1 MTRQAT
7 EHRQSAA
14 RAGLRY
20 VTDARER
27 HHAPA
32 RRRRAGPTTCRTASA
47 SPSAEIRKPA
57 ERARHPAGVDRRVD
71 LSGSRR
77 PHPGHGA
84 RRARAQAVPLP
95 RAVSRGARPARSS
108 AACWSSARRCRCC
121 ASASSATCAAQ
132 DLSRKQ
138 LLATV
143 VRLLDRTLIRVGN
156 DEYARENRSYGLTTL
171 RRRHV
176 RVDGAMLRFSFRG
189 KSGVEHSIAIN
200 DPRLAR
206 IVQRC
211 QRPAGR
217 GAVPVPRRRRQAP
230 VGVLR
235 RRQRVLRALTGRD
248 ITAKDFRTW
257 GGTML
262 AAMELR
268 RMGPAASRRE
278 ADRNIIAAVDAV
290 AERLGNTRA
299 VCRKYYVHPALLQA
313 YLMGRVAPA
322 PPRHHAGATSASRAA
337 RCAATK
343 CSCCSSSRTRSKGAA
358 HHQRRLRRRRALAGR
373 AGADPS
379 LARRPPRRPGARR
392 PVARRPVRA
401 SGAFIAGAG
410 WASFAEVEAQFKARD
425 AAFRRAG
432 EHDEI
437 VLWFEHD
444 LYDQL
449 QLIQVLDGLSA
460 LRGPP
465 ISLVCEAEYLGNMAP
480 ERAAELFVCARPVT
494 RRHFQ
499 EAQAAWAAFRSSDP
513 LQIDPVEAEGAA
525 VPGRGLA
532 PPPRRV
538 SVDQRRPVAHQR
550 RSAKRSRTA
559 RFRCRSSSARRTKS
573 PHFSATPCSPG
584 MWKRLDRWLPRWL
597 GGYEVKDET
606 RALGPGASEAD
617 PRLASRSRAAARH
630 RSPRSR

>member
-1 MTRQAT
+1 MWICPDPAGHIQAT
-7 EHRQSAA
+7 A
-14 RAGLRY
+14 R
-20 VTDARER
+20 DARGRKQYRYHPQYREARDQSKFRRMLEFSEALPVLRER
-27 HHAPA
+27 
-32 RRRRAGPTTCRTASA
+32 
-47 SPSAEIRKPA
+47 I
-57 ERARHPAGVDRRVD
+57 ERD
-71 LSGSRR
+71 L
-77 PHPGHGA
+77 
-84 RRARAQAVPLP
+84 
-95 RAVSRGARPARSS
+95 RGD
-108 AACWSSARRCRCC
+108 
-121 ASASSATCAAQ
+121 

-138 LLATV
+138 LLATL

-176 RVDGAMLRFSFRG
+176 RVDGAMLQFSFRG
-189 KSGVEHSIAIN
+189 KSGVEHSIAIT

-211 QRPAGR
+211 QDLPGEELFQYRDGAGK
-217 GAVPVPRRRRQAP
+217 RQS
-230 VGVLR
+230 VSSDDVNDY
-235 RRQRVLRALTGRD
+235 LRALGGRD

-313 YLMGRVAPA
+313 YLMGRVAPSPPAA
-322 PPRHHAGATSASRAA
+322 PRGRQSASRAA
-337 RCAATK
+337 RCAATR
-343 CSCCSSSRTRSKGAA
+343 CWCCSSSRTRSKGAA
-358 HHQRRLRRRRALAGR
+358 HHQRRLRRRRALAGG

-379 LARRPPRRPGARR
+379 LARRAARRAGARR
-392 PVARRPVRA
+392 PVAGRTVPRACGIHRRCRLGFVFR
-401 SGAFIAGAG
+401 SRT
-410 WASFAEVEAQFKARD
+410 QFKARD
-425 AAFRRAG
+425 TTFRRAG

-449 QLIQVLDGLSA
+449 QLIQVLDGLAA

-480 ERAAELFVCARPVT
+480 ERAAELFGLRNPLT

-513 LQIDPVEAEGAA
+513 AA
-525 VPGRGLA
+525 DRSANQVAAIPGGG
-532 PPPRRV
+532 PPPAPGGI
-538 SVDQRRPVAHQR
+538 SVDHRRPFAHP
-550 RSAKRSRTA
+550 A
-559 RFRCRSSSARRTKS
+559 
-573 PHFSATPCSPG
+573 
-584 MWKRLDRWLPRWL
+584 
-597 GGYEVKDET
+597 
-606 RALGPGASEAD
+606 AD
-617 PRLASRSRAAARH
+617 P
-630 RSPRSR
+630 